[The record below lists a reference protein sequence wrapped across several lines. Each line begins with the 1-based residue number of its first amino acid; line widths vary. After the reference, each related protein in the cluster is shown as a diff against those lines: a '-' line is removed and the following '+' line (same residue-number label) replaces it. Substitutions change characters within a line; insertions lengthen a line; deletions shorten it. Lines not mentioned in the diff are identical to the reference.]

1 MLRTLLGEPPR
12 ENSGVLAEA
21 MDNMAK
27 VASMLRKEMN
37 AHEDRDHEY
46 RKLEIWTRGLI
57 SSLDE
62 LEQSWFAAAFYRK
75 SVVAGYMDDMSP
87 MEQGEY
93 ARYVY
98 FYKDGFIRVFS
109 LLDKLG
115 TVLNSLYDLNT
126 GKVKAHFSYFT
137 VLRQFQLLHAHNPL
151 ANELEK
157 IRNSYREP
165 VENLRKRRNAEIHYM
180 NAEMTDDLWQ
190 RHQGLH
196 DKIQLED
203 LDSHLEDLKQSL
215 EMVCKSLSAAFRY
228 SNEQW
233 HKNKAASSQRS
244 EHGQP

>member
-1 MLRTLLGEPPR
+1 MLRVILGEPPR
-12 ENSGVLAEA
+12 KNGGVLADA

-27 VASMLRKEMN
+27 FAASLRKEMS
-37 AHEDRDHEY
+37 AHDDGDHEY

-75 SVVAGYMDDMSP
+75 AVIAGYMDDMSP
-87 MEQGEY
+87 TEQGDY

-98 FYKDGFIRVFS
+98 FYKNGFIRVFS

-115 TVLNSLYDLNT
+115 TVLNHFYDLKTSNL
-126 GKVKAHFSYFT
+126 KVHFSYFT
-137 VLRQFQLLHAHNPL
+137 VLRQFQLLNVHPAL
-151 ANELEK
+151 VDQLEQIK
-157 IRNSYREP
+157 NSYRDP
-165 VENLRKRRNAEIHYM
+165 LENLRKRRNAEIHYM
-180 NAEMTDDLWQ
+180 NSEMQDDLWQ

-215 EMVCKSLSAAFRY
+215 EMICKSLNLAFSY
-228 SNEQW
+228 NNEQL
-233 HKNKAASSQRS
+233 HKKISKINSMK
-244 EHGQP
+244 

>member
-1 MLRTLLGEPPR
+1 MLRILLGEPPR
-12 ENSGVLAEA
+12 ENGGVLAEA

-27 VASMLRKEMN
+27 LAAMLRKEMN
-37 AHEDRDHEY
+37 AHEDHDHEY

-75 SVVAGYMDDMSP
+75 LVVAGYMDDMTVI
-87 MEQGEY
+87 EQGDY

-98 FYKDGFIRVFS
+98 FYKNGFIRVFS

-115 TVLNSLYDLNT
+115 TVLNSLYNLNT
-126 GKVKAHFSYFT
+126 TKVKAHFSYFT
-137 VLRQFQLLHAHNPL
+137 VLRQFQLLKAHASL
-151 ANELEK
+151 AEELENIK
-157 IRNSYREP
+157 NSYREP
-165 VENLRKRRNAEIHYM
+165 LQNLRKRRNAEIHYM
-180 NAEMTDDLWQ
+180 NAEMQDDLWQ

-203 LDSHLEDLKQSL
+203 LDSHLEDLKQCL
-215 EMVCKSLSAAFRY
+215 EMVCKSLSASFRY

-233 HKNKAASSQRS
+233 RKNAAALKAGDGSK
-244 EHGQP
+244 

>member
-1 MLRTLLGEPPR
+1 MLRILLGEPPR
-12 ENSGVLAEA
+12 ENSGILAEA

-27 VASMLRKEMN
+27 VAAMLRKEMD
-37 AHEDRDHEY
+37 AHDDRNHEY

-62 LEQSWFAAAFYRK
+62 LEQSLFAAAHFRK
-75 SVVAGYMDDMSP
+75 SVVAGYMEEMSVE
-87 MEQGEY
+87 EQGEY

-126 GKVKAHFSYFT
+126 AETKAHFSYFT
-137 VLRQFQLLHAHNPL
+137 VLRQFKLLKLHVPL
-151 ANELEK
+151 ADELDK
-157 IRNSYREP
+157 IKDTYKEP
-165 VENLRKRRNAEIHYM
+165 LQNLRKRRNAEIHYM

-196 DKIQLED
+196 DRIRLED
-203 LDSHLEDLKQSL
+203 LDSHLEDLRLGL
-215 EMVCKSLSAAFRY
+215 EMVCKSLCAAFRY

-233 HKNKAASSQRS
+233 HHNAAQKQ
-244 EHGQP
+244 G